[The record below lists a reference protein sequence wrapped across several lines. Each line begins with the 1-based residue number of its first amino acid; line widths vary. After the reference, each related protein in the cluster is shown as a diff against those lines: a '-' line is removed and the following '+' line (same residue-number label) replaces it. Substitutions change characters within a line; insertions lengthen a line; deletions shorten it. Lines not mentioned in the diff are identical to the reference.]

1 MLSESQVGKV
11 TIHNNDMKIPTRT
24 YTYILAFTS
33 LKVKLIKGRFTI
45 DIGIIKT
52 AKLPADMVTK
62 KDWASC
68 PSPCHA
74 LIKLVLGAQLRAR
87 FPFLR

>member
-52 AKLPADMVTK
+52 DKSSLPDYTK
-62 KDWASC
+62 KDREPC

-74 LIKLVLGAQLRAR
+74 LIKLV
-87 FPFLR
+87 